1 MWISPLLICCV
12 NKAEHHQL
20 QGVFTY
26 LTLSKII
33 SRHLMPALCHTKC
46 FLCGGGG
53 LLTSI
58 EDLIK
63 EITAHNLRV
72 FIEGQCH

>member
-1 MWISPLLICCV
+1 MWILPLLIGCV
-12 NKAEHHQL
+12 NKPKHHQL

-33 SRHLMPALCHTKC
+33 SRHLMAVLCHAKC
-46 FLCGGGG
+46 FLCGGF
-53 LLTSI
+53 LTSI